1 MLVGRRAVRVLCYV
15 PPMPRRLRHPLADLR
30 LPRWV
35 PCLAL
40 LALSGCSTVSYYG
53 QLASGQFALLRARE
67 PAAAVIADPQR
78 DARLRERLAKAE
90 KARQFASERLGLPD
104 NRSYRLYADIGRPY
118 VVWNVFATPE
128 LSLQPVTHCFPI
140 AGCVACRGYYSEAAA
155 RAEAARQRALGDDV
169 YVGGV
174 QAYSTLGWFDD
185 PILSSMLRWD
195 DERLATLI
203 FHELAHQKFYL
214 RDDTAFNESFATFVE
229 QEGTRQWREYRG
241 LPPADGREEKRRE
254 QFTALVLASR
264 ARLEALYAGPLDDA
278 AKRAGKAA
286 EFQRL
291 RREYAALSQREWGGE
306 SPFKAWIDAPFN
318 NAKLLPFGLYD
329 QWVAAFAALFRQV
342 GGNWPAFYAR
352 VRALG
357 QLPWQSARR
366 RCSGWPPQRPDA
378 CSGGELVG
386 VAPARGQPADRPE
399 QRQQADAEQRHQQR
413 IADASGRQAE
423 DHQQRQPPPTASSA
437 TLQSSMATTASSSA
451 RPAAKRC
458 RRAGRRVQTA
468 PKSSAAGSATPLRY
482 RPYSQG
488 SS

>member
-1 MLVGRRAVRVLCYV
+1 
-15 PPMPRRLRHPLADLR
+15 MPLLR
-30 LPRWV
+30 LLPLLV
-35 PCLAL
+35 L
-40 LALSGCSTVSYYG
+40 LAGCSSLDYYA
-53 QLASGQFALLRARE
+53 QLAEGQWQLLRARQ
-67 PAAAVIADPQR
+67 PVTALLADPAQP
-78 DARLRERLAKAE
+78 AELRERLQHSQD
-90 KARQFASERLGLPD
+90 ARDFASTQLALPD
-104 NRSYRLYADIGRPY
+104 NRSYRLYADLERPY
-118 VVWNVFATPE
+118 VVWNLFAAPE
-128 LSLQPVTHCFPI
+128 FSLEARTHCFPI
-140 AGCVACRGYYSEAAA
+140 AGCVAYRGYYSEAAA

-329 QWVAAFAALFRQV
+329 QWVAAFAVLFRQV

-357 QLPWQSARR
+357 QLP
-366 RCSGWPPQRPDA
+366 
-378 CSGGELVG
+378 L
-386 VAPARGQPADRPE
+386 
-399 QRQQADAEQRHQQR
+399 AE
-413 IADASGRQAE
+413 RQAAL
-423 DHQQRQPPPTASSA
+423 QR
-437 TLQSSMATTASSSA
+437 L
-451 RPAAKRC
+451 AA
-458 RRAGRRVQTA
+458 AA
-468 PKSSAAGSATPLRY
+468 P
-482 RPYSQG
+482 
-488 SS
+488 